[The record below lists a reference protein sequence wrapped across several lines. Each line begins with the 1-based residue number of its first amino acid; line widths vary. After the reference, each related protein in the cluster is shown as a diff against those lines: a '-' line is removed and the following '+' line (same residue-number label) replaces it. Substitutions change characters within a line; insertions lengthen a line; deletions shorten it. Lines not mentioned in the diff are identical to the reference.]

1 MRVLSVALITMLA
14 FSGGSALALDI
25 AALKASLA
33 SAPGRPAADQDI
45 DRQRKP
51 AEVMDFIGIEPGMTV
66 LDLIAAAGYTTE
78 VLAHAVGPGGKVY
91 MQNSPASLTGQR
103 GERTAAAI
111 NERLAGNRLP
121 NIERLDREVDAL
133 GLPDDS
139 LDAAVISL
147 EFHEL
152 YRSDNPNAVADFLA
166 EMRRVL
172 KPGGILGVI
181 DHAGF
186 PIHDNGQ
193 LHRAEEA
200 NVVRDA
206 QAAGFVVQ
214 ASSRLLRNPNDD
226 RSKGVF
232 DAELRGDTDR
242 FVLRLVTHR

>member
-1 MRVLSVALITMLA
+1 MRSLSFALIAILA
-14 FSGGSALALDI
+14 LAGGNALALDI
-25 AALKASLA
+25 AALNATLA
-33 SAPGRPAADQDI
+33 SAPGRPAADQDT

-51 AEVMDFIGIEPGMTV
+51 AEVMDFFGIEPGMTV
-66 LDLIAAAGYTTE
+66 IDLIAAAGYTTE
-78 VLAHAVGPGGKVY
+78 VLAHAVGPRGKVY
-91 MQNSPASLTGQR
+91 MQNSPASLTGER

-111 NERLAGNRLP
+111 DARLAGNRLP
-121 NIERLDREVDAL
+121 NVERLNAEVSAL

-152 YRSDNPNAVADFLA
+152 YRSSNPNAVAEFLA

-181 DHAGF
+181 DHAGH
-186 PIHDNGQ
+186 PMYDNGQ
-193 LHRAEEA
+193 LHRAQEV

-232 DAELRGDTDR
+232 DASLRGDTDR
-242 FVLRLVTHR
+242 FVLRMVTHR